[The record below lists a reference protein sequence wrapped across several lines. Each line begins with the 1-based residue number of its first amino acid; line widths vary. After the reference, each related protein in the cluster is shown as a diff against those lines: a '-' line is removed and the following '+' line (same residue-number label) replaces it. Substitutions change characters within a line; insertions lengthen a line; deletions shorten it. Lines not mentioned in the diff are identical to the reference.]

1 MLAAQRSFCRLPR
14 FAQVAA
20 MLTFPAVAV
29 FGQTAASPSTPA
41 QPAAESCPVMAATEV
56 PLNVT
61 LQLKIDGYL
70 DSGHLKPGKEVWF
83 KVATPANYPGCELE
97 ADASVYAHVIS
108 STSSKNPNASELSLK
123 FDRADCTGHAKQ
135 ELKMRLIGVT
145 APPEV
150 LQRIHNAVPTEV
162 SGGARKMP
170 GAESHGPD
178 YDTILNPGGTPRTVQ
193 PGIVVGLPKIKLE
206 PQGGPQCSAKLSSTD
221 KSIVL
226 AQDSKLI
233 LVVAAEK

>member
-1 MLAAQRSFCRLPR
+1 MLAAQLSFCRLPR
-14 FAQVAA
+14 IAKIAA

-29 FGQTAASPSTPA
+29 FGQTAASPATPA
-41 QPAAESCPVMAATEV
+41 QPAAESCPVMAATEI

-61 LQLKIDGYL
+61 LQLKVDGYL

-83 KVATPANYPGCELE
+83 KVANAANYPGCALE
-97 ADASVYAHVIS
+97 ADASVYAHVIAS
-108 STSSKNPNASELSLK
+108 NSSKNPSASDLSLK

-135 ELKMRLIGVT
+135 ALQMRLIGVT

-150 LQRIHNAVPTEV
+150 LARLHSAVPTEV
-162 SGGARKMP
+162 AGGARKMS
-170 GAESHGPD
+170 GAAAATTG
-178 YDTILNPGGTPRTVQ
+178 YDTILNPGGAPHTVQ

-206 PQGGPQCSAKLSSTD
+206 PQGGPECSAKLSSTD

-233 LVVAAEK
+233 LVVAASK